1 MHKKHLIAVAVAT
14 GLAYFPVY
22 ANEYQATMV
31 SVPQSKAIKDT
42 YIVVFNTPSVLN
54 LSNNNTIAEFA
65 VQQAES
71 LVNQYDVRVMK
82 NFGNVLNGVLINASA
97 QQVEALLKDPNVKYI
112 EQDQIMT
119 VTPKVETN
127 ADQPSPTWGIDRID
141 QRNLPLDNNYHTDYD
156 GSGVSAFVIDT
167 GVLNTHNEFGG
178 RASSG
183 YDFID
188 NDYDATDCN
197 GHGTHVAGTIGG
209 STYGVAK
216 NVNVVGVRVLNCSG
230 SGSNSGVIAGINWV
244 KNNASGPAVANM
256 SLGGGASQATDD
268 AVNAAVAA
276 GITFVV
282 AAGND
287 NSNACNYSPARAADA
302 ITVGSTTSND
312 SRSSFSNYGTCLDIY
327 APGSSI
333 TSSWY
338 TSNSATNTIS
348 GTSMASPHVAGV
360 AALYLDENPNLSPA
374 QVTNLL
380 KTRATADKVT
390 DAKTGSPN
398 KLLFSLANDDGGC
411 GNDCP
416 VDETQLQNNVGI
428 AISGA
433 TGSATYYYIDVPANA
448 ASLGINLAGGS
459 GDADIYVSQGQKP
472 TTTSY
477 QCRPYQNGNN
487 ESCNFTAPTAG
498 RWYVMVQGYSNYA
511 NAQLT
516 ASYNLNGGGNC
527 TDANCL
533 TNGVPVTNLSGAT
546 GTEALYKIVVPAN
559 SQLNITTSGGTG
571 DVDLYVKAG
580 TVPTTTSYD
589 CRPYKN
595 GNNESCSITVT
606 QAGTYHVML
615 RGYANYSGVQLS
627 ASY

>member
-14 GLAYFPVY
+14 GLAYFPVN

-31 SVPQSKAIKDT
+31 NVPQSKAIKDT

-54 LSNNNTIAEFA
+54 LSNNNAISDFA
-65 VQQAES
+65 TQQAES
-71 LVNQYDVRVMK
+71 LVNQYDVRVMRS
-82 NFGNVLNGVLINASA
+82 FGSALNGVLVNASP
-97 QQVEALLKDPNVKYI
+97 QQIKALRSDPKVKYI
-112 EQDQIMT
+112 EQDQVMS
-119 VTPKVETN
+119 VTPMMEAN

-141 QRNLPLDNNYHTDYD
+141 QRNLPLDSNYHTDYD
-156 GSGVSAFVIDT
+156 GSGVTAFVIDT

-380 KTRATADKVT
+380 ATRATAGKVT

-398 KLLFSLANDDGGC
+398 KLLFSLASDDGGC
-411 GNDCP
+411 GNNCP
-416 VDETQLQNNVGI
+416 VDETPLQNNLGI

-487 ESCNFTAPTAG
+487 ESCNFTAPAAG
-498 RWYVMVQGYSNYA
+498 RWYVMVQGYNNYA

-546 GTEALYKIVVPAN
+546 ATEALYKIVVPAN
-559 SQLNITTSGGTG
+559 SQLNIATSGGTG